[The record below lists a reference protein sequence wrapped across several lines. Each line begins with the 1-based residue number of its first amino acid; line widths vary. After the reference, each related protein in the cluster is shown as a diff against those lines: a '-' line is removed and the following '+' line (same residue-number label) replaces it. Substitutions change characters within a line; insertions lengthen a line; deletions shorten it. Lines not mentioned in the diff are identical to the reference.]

1 MTKLRKLCRRRVKSV
16 PSALLA
22 LAWLLLAPAAVTA
35 AETCDQNQISQAIDQ
50 AGEQL
55 RNLTQ
60 QTQPILQA
68 KLLRLKEVKGWSQQD
83 YEEKGYSALADER
96 TAKLDAAAGELL
108 ARLDSLSGDNSTTT
122 ADCAN
127 LSEIESVSL
136 ELQATVRAKS
146 TYVLSRADQLIGD
159 KAAVAP
165 LPPPATKPAE
175 AVKPPV
181 VAAVQQPPASP
192 PPVPKPTPQAALPKT
207 DSRWATQTT
216 APTKSQP
223 TPIPP
228 PSAAGAPLAPSPQVT
243 IATPPPVS
251 PTPAAE
257 PEGYAIDEIVAA
269 ASGPFGKVS
278 ANLARVLEHAF
289 AKSGRPS
296 GYILG
301 EETGGAF
308 IAGLRY
314 GSGRL
319 YLRNGGTMPIYWHG
333 PSLGADIGAQGS
345 SILFL
350 IYKVHQPEEVFSNFS
365 GIEGSAFV
373 VGGLGITYMSNG
385 RIDMA
390 PIRSGIGL
398 RLGANLGYVR
408 FTSKPTWNPF

>member
-1 MTKLRKLCRRRVKSV
+1 MTKFRKLCHHRSKSV

-22 LAWLLLAPAAVTA
+22 LSLLLPASAPVTA
-35 AETCDQNQISQAIDQ
+35 AETCDQNQISQAVDQ

-83 YEEKGYSALADER
+83 YEEKGYAALADER
-96 TAKLDAAAGELL
+96 TAKLDAAAGDLL

-146 TYVLSRADQLIGD
+146 SYVLSRADQLIGD
-159 KAAVAP
+159 KAASAP
-165 LPPPATKPAE
+165 LPFPPTKPVE
-175 AVKPPV
+175 TVKPPI
-181 VAAVQQPPASP
+181 VAAVPQPPASP
-192 PPVPKPTPQAALPKT
+192 PAPKPTPQAVQPKT

-228 PSAAGAPLAPSPQVT
+228 PSAADAPLAPSPQVA
-243 IATPPPVS
+243 IATSPPVTAP
-251 PTPAAE
+251 PTAE

-319 YLRNGGTMPIYWHG
+319 YLRTGGTMPIYWHG

-350 IYKVHQPEEVFSNFS
+350 IYKVHQPEDVFSNFS